1 MKRFKA
7 KGIEAMIYEP
17 SITESAFF
25 NSRIIRDIDEFRSVS
40 DVIIANRYS
49 DDIADVLDIVYTRD

>member
-1 MKRFKA
+1 
-7 KGIEAMIYEP
+7 MIYEP